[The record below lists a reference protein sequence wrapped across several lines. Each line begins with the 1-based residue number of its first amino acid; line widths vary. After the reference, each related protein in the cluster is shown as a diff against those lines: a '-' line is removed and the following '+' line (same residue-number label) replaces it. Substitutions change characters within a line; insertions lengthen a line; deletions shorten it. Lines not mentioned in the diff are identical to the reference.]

1 MAKCVK
7 LVSGLNT
14 KQEVW
19 LGDAAE
25 SKCKTETEE
34 GFKMWKTHGKALSK
48 TALEFLKRGAD
59 AGSLECKRL
68 VEIAGRLG
76 LEDFSK
82 FSLPGVLH
90 GKPMDRVLRND
101 LEEAMVLYYYS
112 ENRSGLM
119 ANGQARDDMVK
130 SVERAI
136 PGDVRRQ
143 VMDEVVRASPGKYAA
158 MLENE
163 WIGAPWLRWTP
174 GANAA
179 HELKHGAATRMLDY
193 CRDLGDLMS
202 NLAKARAEAKA
213 AGVVIPAW
221 SLESQAVG
229 YTPLGFARLDKMEL
243 FHEEPVEV
251 LAGVKSKALY
261 AERMG
266 SDGQV
271 SELGFYNK
279 RGEFSKAPSDAALF
293 ESHGAAISSA
303 RQVWRKHGHVL
314 LAVVD
319 VRVSV
324 VGCQSAMAPAVSHDR
339 LMAAIAA
346 REKAEMME
354 YAEKLDAARLVE
366 KLASVEAENKLL
378 REKLG
383 MEVAKEKQAEPSKR
397 RL

>member
-19 LGDAAE
+19 LGDADE
-25 SKCKTETEE
+25 SRCKTETEE

-101 LEEAMVLYYYS
+101 LEEAMVIHY
-112 ENRSGLM
+112 RKKHSGRPVHGYALS
-119 ANGQARDDMVK
+119 DM
-130 SVERAI
+130 SVEKSI
-136 PGDVRRQ
+136 PGEVRRQ
-143 VMDEVVRASPGKYAA
+143 MMREVVMANPGKYAV
-158 MLENE
+158 LVENE

-179 HELKHGAATRMLDY
+179 HELEHGAANRMVGY
-193 CRDLGDLMS
+193 CKDLGDLMS
-202 NLAKARAEAKA
+202 KIPKARAEAKA
-213 AGVVIPAW
+213 AGVAIPAW
-221 SLESQAVG
+221 CLEAPAVG
-229 YTPLGFARLDKMEL
+229 FTSLGFARLAKLEL
-243 FHEEPVEV
+243 FLEEPVEV

-261 AERMG
+261 AERVG
-266 SDGQV
+266 ADGQTV
-271 SELGFYNK
+271 ELGFYNK
-279 RGEFSKAPSDAALF
+279 RGDFSKAPSDAALF
-293 ESHGAAISSA
+293 ESHGAAMSSA

-319 VRVSV
+319 VRVAV